1 MNATN
6 KGNSFHFGV
15 NFEEAS
21 EDETASSQELGEEN
35 LITPAK
41 QRSCYIWTLPL
52 LEINLNCF
60 LNKFKVYNIDV
71 LMASEIDD
79 SFPIGNFLIN
89 GFSIPY
95 RLNRV
100 SKGVSIMLYI
110 REDIHSNLLTTV
122 EECLEIRVFML
133 N

>member
-1 MNATN
+1 
-6 KGNSFHFGV
+6 
-15 NFEEAS
+15 
-21 EDETASSQELGEEN
+21 
-35 LITPAK
+35 
-41 QRSCYIWTLPL
+41 
-52 LEINLNCF
+52 
-60 LNKFKVYNIDV
+60 
-71 LMASEIDD
+71 MASEIDD
-79 SFPIGNFLIN
+79 SFPIGSFLIN